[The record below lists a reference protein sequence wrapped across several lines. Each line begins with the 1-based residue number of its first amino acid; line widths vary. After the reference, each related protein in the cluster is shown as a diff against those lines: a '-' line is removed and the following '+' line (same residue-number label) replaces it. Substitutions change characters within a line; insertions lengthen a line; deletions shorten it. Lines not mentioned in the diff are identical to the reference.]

1 MKRYMTGLWGI
12 EELPLSGGLRELPL
26 EYKILSVDFNP
37 STRVAKI
44 EFEQIRKYRTIQRYI
59 TRSYK
64 KYPIYSEWKVTH
76 KKIPKTIKLTNEE
89 LESLNMHED
98 PLIRQF
104 AAQIV
109 AKLQNKDLWPSWMIA
124 DTYKRAYEEKVAEIN
139 NTFEKFQKE
148 QQKRILD
155 NSDQTRKYEGRI
167 CKEKLVLEKYKK
179 QEDLLSKRLSKF
191 EKNKSIFLII
201 ITFGIYCYYLSEKRK
216 QKLTKKLTACRVKV
230 SNIRSKITAYEDKNE
245 KYYSEILS
253 INELIENKEKEKN
266 ALIKEEKEKFKQEVD
281 KVRPLPVTYYE
292 SDAFFTS
299 LKAFAGFKYEKIIG
313 CYIIRNRENGKCYV
327 GQSKDVLRRLQ
338 QHFKGTEPTNIIFAE
353 DYYTSSYSNKED
365 LFEVRIVRCKTKD
378 ELDETEKSLI
388 EEYDAWT
395 SGYNRTSGNS

>member
-1 MKRYMTGLWGI
+1 MSILQRVHLYPFRTQK
-12 EELPLSGGLRELPL
+12 LSSAMPTILAWRRAG
-26 EYKILSVDFNP
+26 KIGRCEHSG
-37 STRVAKI
+37 
-44 EFEQIRKYRTIQRYI
+44 
-59 TRSYK
+59 
-64 KYPIYSEWKVTH
+64 
-76 KKIPKTIKLTNEE
+76 KT
-89 LESLNMHED
+89 
-98 PLIRQF
+98 
-104 AAQIV
+104 A
-109 AKLQNKDLWPSWMIA
+109 
-124 DTYKRAYEEKVAEIN
+124 
-139 NTFEKFQKE
+139 
-148 QQKRILD
+148 
-155 NSDQTRKYEGRI
+155 EGRRFPDT
-167 CKEKLVLEKYKK
+167 KEVRVHIAEGPPVSIPNTEVKLCHADNTCLETDW
-179 QEDLLSKRLSKF
+179 ED
-191 EKNKSIFLII
+191 
-201 ITFGIYCYYLSEKRK
+201 
-216 QKLTKKLTACRVKV
+216 
-230 SNIRSKITAYEDKNE
+230 RSMRTPGNGRRATQRSCVAYP
-245 KYYSEILS
+245 Y
-253 INELIENKEKEKN
+253 